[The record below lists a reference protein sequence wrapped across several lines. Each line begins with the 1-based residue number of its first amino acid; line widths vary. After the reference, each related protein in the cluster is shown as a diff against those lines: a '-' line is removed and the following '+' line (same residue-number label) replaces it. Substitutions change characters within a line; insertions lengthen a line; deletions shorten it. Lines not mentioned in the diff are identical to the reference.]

1 MSFSTETKSSLISQP
16 YKNACC
22 RRALLN
28 GILFSKG
35 FVRDGSVCVLLENGE
50 VIEYFLTLV
59 KEFFGKEVTV
69 SSLESGGRGKLLNF
83 SSPACEKYIS
93 SLTDAESANASGKCQ
108 ACTSAFFCGVF
119 LACGR
124 VVNPQKRYR
133 LEFAPIA
140 RHDALC
146 ELLVGVAGSFSLATQ
161 KGKSVLYSSNST
173 VAEDFFAT
181 IGMNTTAFAFMNSK
195 IEKDIKNSAQRV
207 ANCEMNNILKT
218 VDAAAKYV
226 HAIESLERANL
237 LSTLPEELEK
247 TARMRLLYRDYSL
260 ARLAA
265 EFTPPISKPGLSH
278 RLNKILEIYE
288 NTLGG
293 KK

>member
-1 MSFSTETKSSLISQP
+1 
-16 YKNACC
+16 
-22 RRALLN
+22 
-28 GILFSKG
+28 
-35 FVRDGSVCVLLENGE
+35 
-50 VIEYFLTLV
+50 
-59 KEFFGKEVTV
+59 
-69 SSLESGGRGKLLNF
+69 
-83 SSPACEKYIS
+83 
-93 SLTDAESANASGKCQ
+93 
-108 ACTSAFFCGVF
+108 
-119 LACGR
+119 
-124 VVNPQKRYR
+124 
-133 LEFAPIA
+133 
-140 RHDALC
+140 
-146 ELLVGVAGSFSLATQ
+146 
-161 KGKSVLYSSNST
+161 
-173 VAEDFFAT
+173 
-181 IGMNTTAFAFMNSK
+181 MNSK

-265 EFTPPISKPGLSH
+265 EFTPPISKQGLSH